1 MKIAPHFRQSGVA
14 VPSQNRILL
23 GVRWECG
30 WLGSLTL
37 IHFKWYSRAV
47 SSGDRYREGMC

>member
-37 IHFKWYSRAV
+37 IHFEWVRNTAND
-47 SSGDRYREGMC
+47 GCRLC